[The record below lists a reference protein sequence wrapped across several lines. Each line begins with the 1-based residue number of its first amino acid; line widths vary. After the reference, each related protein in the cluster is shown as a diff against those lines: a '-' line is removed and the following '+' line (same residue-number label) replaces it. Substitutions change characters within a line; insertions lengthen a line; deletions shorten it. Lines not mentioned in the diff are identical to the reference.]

1 MDQQVWDHAAPQYD
15 QEIFDT
21 FANDR
26 HKVLQ
31 KALDRLID
39 PSHTVCDF
47 GCGVGRTVPF
57 LARRARR
64 VIATDF
70 SPTSLEVAAETLPQ
84 LKNVQWLHRDLA
96 EKNRAFCRADV
107 GLLMQVLI
115 MPDARIRQR
124 ILETV
129 HRNLRKGASLVAVVP
144 SLEVT
149 LLTYQRIG
157 QWYLR
162 DGSSA
167 REAISHMQDSARE
180 EIVSLVEG
188 IVNISDTPT
197 KHYLRE
203 EALMLFRESGFRVLE
218 LEKIE
223 YAWDADFEDAPRW
236 MQDPYPWDWLIV
248 ARKA

>member
-1 MDQQVWDHAAPQYD
+1 
-15 QEIFDT
+15 
-21 FANDR
+21 
-26 HKVLQ
+26 
-31 KALDRLID
+31 
-39 PSHTVCDF
+39 
-47 GCGVGRTVPF
+47 
-57 LARRARR
+57 
-64 VIATDF
+64 
-70 SPTSLEVAAETLPQ
+70 
-84 LKNVQWLHRDLA
+84 
-96 EKNRAFCRADV
+96 
-107 GLLMQVLI
+107 
-115 MPDARIRQR
+115 MPDARVRQG

-129 HRNLRKGASLVAVVP
+129 YRNLRKGASLVAVVP

-167 REAISHMQDSARE
+167 GAAISHMQDLARE

-218 LEKIE
+218 IEKIE